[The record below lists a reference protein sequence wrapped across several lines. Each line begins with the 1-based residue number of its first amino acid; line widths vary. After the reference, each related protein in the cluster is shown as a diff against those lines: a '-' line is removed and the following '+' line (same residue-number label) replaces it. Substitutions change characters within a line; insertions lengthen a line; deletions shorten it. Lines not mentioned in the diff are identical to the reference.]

1 MGNAFSS
8 SPSSNTTFDNTIDF
22 IATNYILTMDF
33 KNLTKLSEKDYC
45 EKLII
50 LTSSI
55 LDRYLTK
62 SEVEYL
68 EQRTKNGIEINEMAT
83 DDIIFLEKDQVD
95 RLDVKNDEN
104 KNIKKKRMCIG
115 IAKFYIKI
123 AHIFSAIVM
132 TINPI
137 YNYTDEYGNKVK
149 VDLYNKDKIPSGVV
163 KKVTNINICNN
174 RINALQSRNTNE
186 SSNNEIKVSPKVC
199 DININNDKSL
209 KTLNNE
215 PGIPQL
221 RELYNDIY
229 DYSTG
234 QFIGMSKDTKYEFN
248 KDLQLFYE
256 VFTGNKNMPEDIKD
270 FSDIKLKDYSKTPG
284 CQNDSLNNS
293 YIGTES
299 DILFKN
305 YADNIKVMIRNANLK
320 QGKLLN
326 IINILFRYVIDPH
339 TKAKRVRINPELTG
353 KLLSKTVDETR
364 HLITDLYLTC
374 ERDYIKG
381 IQLYEAIINKI
392 GFKTLNKQKEVLEN
406 KIIQLINMDNVQ
418 PQIINRPTV
427 QPSYLEVNRLNDNRG
442 FYDQPIINNPA
453 RPYEKSI
460 DEQRRIDEQK
470 RSIQSRLI
478 YEEGLIDEQ
487 KRNEQ
492 RLIDEQRRIDEQK
505 RSIQSRRFDEP
516 IRYN

>member
-1 MGNAFSS
+1 MGNAFSA
-8 SPSSNTTFDNTIDF
+8 SPSSNNTFDNTIDF

-33 KNLTKLSEKDYC
+33 QNLTKLSEKDYC
-45 EKLII
+45 EKLIV

-62 SEVEYL
+62 TEVIYL
-68 EQRTKNGIEINEMAT
+68 EQRTKNGAEFNEMAT
-83 DDIIFLEKDQVD
+83 DNIVFLEKDQLD
-95 RLDVKNDEN
+95 RLDVKNDVN

-137 YNYTDEYGNKVK
+137 YSYSDEYGNKREAN
-149 VDLYNKDKIPSGVV
+149 LYNKNKIPQGVV
-163 KKVTNINICNN
+163 KKVSKINICNN
-174 RINALQSRNTNE
+174 RINALKQG
-186 SSNNEIKVSPKVC
+186 SSTTDNSENNEIIVSPKVC
-199 DININNDKSL
+199 NMNLNKDKSL

-229 DYSTG
+229 DYSSG
-234 QFIGMSKDTKYEFN
+234 KFIGMSKGTQKDFN
-248 KDLQLFYE
+248 KDLHLFYE
-256 VFTGNKNMPEDIKD
+256 VFTGNKNMPDDIKD

-293 YIGTES
+293 YTGTAS
-299 DILFKN
+299 DNLFKK
-305 YADNIKVMIRNANLK
+305 YADNIKTMVRNANLK

-326 IINILFRYVIDPH
+326 IINILFRYVVDPH
-339 TKAKRVRINPELTG
+339 TKQKRVRINPELNE
-353 KLLSKTVDETR
+353 KLLSETVDQTR

-392 GFKTLNKQKEVLEN
+392 GFKTIHKQKEVLEN
-406 KIIQLINMDNVQ
+406 NINQLISMDNV
-418 PQIINRPTV
+418 PTRINNKPYERPA
-427 QPSYLEVNRLNDNRG
+427 YLEVNRLDENRR
-442 FYDQPIINNPA
+442 FYDQPRIYNQPES
-453 RPYEKSI
+453 YEQRRLDDQI
-460 DEQRRIDEQK
+460 RIEQQRRIDQHH
-470 RSIQSRLI
+470 R
-478 YEEGLIDEQ
+478 IDQ
-487 KRNEQ
+487 QRIIDEQ
-492 RLIDEQRRIDEQK
+492 RLIDEQKRIL
-505 RSIQSRRFDEP
+505 QSHGIGEP
-516 IRYN
+516 IRYNL